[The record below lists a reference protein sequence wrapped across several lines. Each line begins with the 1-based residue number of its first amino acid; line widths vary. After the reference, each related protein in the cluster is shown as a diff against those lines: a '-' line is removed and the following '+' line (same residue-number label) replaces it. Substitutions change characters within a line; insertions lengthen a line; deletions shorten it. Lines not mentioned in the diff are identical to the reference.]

1 MIPRARGPPF
11 RSVLKS
17 GMTTSHISCFLFVFL
32 GAVHIRSSNKNMGL
46 QSVICNSE
54 VQSTLKNYFSC
65 VCLVAHLEANLPRSV
80 AVRQAHLPG
89 ADGKA
94 PSCVSSAWLPHA
106 CGDGFGSQRRPS
118 LSGRHG
124 TRGECTCIS
133 SKI

>member
-1 MIPRARGPPF
+1 
-11 RSVLKS
+11 
-17 GMTTSHISCFLFVFL
+17 
-32 GAVHIRSSNKNMGL
+32 MGL

-124 TRGECTCIS
+124 TRGECTLYLF
-133 SKI
+133 